1 MLCQMGP
8 ETLASGDNNA
18 GCLTCPTF
26 IVPLRL
32 VCRPVTMDIH
42 NRACHRDPMKPRQYA
57 YIGNALVLLCVLGVI
72 LNVSLSLV
80 WPGVVGAACGL
91 AGCFLFGAYLRAQ
104 KFGDGSRR

>member
-1 MLCQMGP
+1 MLCQMGH
-8 ETLASGDNNA
+8 ETLACGDNNA
-18 GCLTCPTF
+18 GCLTCRTF

-42 NRACHRDPMKPRQYA
+42 NRACHRDPVKPRQYA

-80 WPGVVGAACGL
+80 WPGVVGAAGGM
-91 AGCFLFGAYLRAQ
+91 AGWFLFGACLRGEE
-104 KFGDGSRR
+104 FGVASL